1 MGFGRSRRF
10 DLEGQL
16 AMTSGVLRALLK
28 DVEAAIRHDPAAQS
42 KWEVLLAYP
51 GVHALALHRIS
62 HALWKK
68 GYRLTARLFSHQVRF
83 LTGVEIHPGATIAD
97 GVFIDH
103 GSGVVIGE
111 TAIIE
116 EGCIIYK
123 GAVLGGTSLERKQRH
138 PHLHRNVIV
147 GSNACVLGAIH
158 VGEGARIG
166 SASVVIKDVPAG
178 ATVVGVPGRIVR
190 EKRQN
195 FADELDHASL
205 PDPVADVMRTLAA
218 QQQGLLERISRL
230 EEKLQV
236 EGPKTEPSNSPKLLD
251 EEPSE
256 GDGETADPRKRAG
269 SIF

>member
-1 MGFGRSRRF
+1 VF
-10 DLEGQL
+10 
-16 AMTSGVLRALLK
+16 RALLN
-28 DVEAAIRHDPAAQS
+28 DVEAAIRHDPAARS

-62 HALWKK
+62 HALWKRDR
-68 GYRLTARLFSHQVRF
+68 RLAARVFSHYTRF
-83 LTGVEIHPGATIAD
+83 ATQVEIHPGATIAD

-111 TAIIE
+111 TAIVE

-123 GAVLGGTSLERKQRH
+123 GVVLGGTSLQRKQRH

-166 SASVVIKDVPAG
+166 SASVVIKDVPPG

-190 EKRQN
+190 EQKKN
-195 FADELDHASL
+195 FAEDMDHASL
-205 PDPVADVMRTLAA
+205 PDPVADVMRALAG
-218 QQQGLLERISRL
+218 QQEALLERLAKL
-230 EEKLQV
+230 EEQLKIG
-236 EGPKTEPSNSPKLLD
+236 GPRGKPAAARDLLD
-251 EEPSE
+251 ERPSDE
-256 GDGETADPRKRAG
+256 ADDDDASVDPRKRAG